1 MPPTVYT
8 QYDTQFPSRNLG
20 EWAVSCLL
28 PPLFLLLLLWL
39 SIRSRAVPFREV
51 AGTAVEEEEV
61 GL

>member
-8 QYDTQFPSRNLG
+8 QYDTQFPSGNLG
-20 EWAVSCLL
+20 EWAVPCLL
-28 PPLFLLLLLWL
+28 PPLFLLLFLWL
-39 SIRSRAVPFREV
+39 SIRSRAVRLREV

>member
-8 QYDTQFPSRNLG
+8 QHDTQFPSRNLG

-28 PPLFLLLLLWL
+28 PLCLLLFLWL
-39 SIRSRAVPFREV
+39 SIRSRAVLFGEV